1 MWSVLTLKPACLRA
15 TAAATFSERAIS
27 RSPSSCRASNDEP
40 GGTTWSCGTSVEPS
54 GRMNAKSLSAHVA
67 RRIETSTK
75 YSAPGP
81 GACGF
86 SPSTVTFEAT
96 GVALLGT

>member
-1 MWSVLTLKPACLRA
+1 MVFTLKPACLSA

-54 GRMNAKSLSAHVA
+54 GRVNANCFSAQVA

-81 GACGF
+81 GACTF